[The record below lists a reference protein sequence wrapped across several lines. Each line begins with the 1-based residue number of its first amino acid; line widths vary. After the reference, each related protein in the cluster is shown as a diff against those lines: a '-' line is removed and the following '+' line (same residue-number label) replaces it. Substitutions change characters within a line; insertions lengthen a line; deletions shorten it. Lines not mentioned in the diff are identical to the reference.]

1 MTKVKCPKC
10 GATNPSDESKCGRCG
25 GTLPQVRVQSGDG
38 GQRQAPPGRHGHHTF
53 QKGQVV
59 ANRYTILDVIGRGG
73 MGCIYKVYDN
83 TLKEEVALKT
93 LLPQYV
99 QDKLVVDRFFNE
111 ARIARQL
118 SHPGIVRV
126 HDIGLADGSVYI
138 SMELLKGQS
147 LRSMMDK
154 MGPGR
159 RIPVKSTLQLMIQ
172 LCTALE
178 YAHQFTVHRDIKPEN
193 VMVMPNGTVKLMDFG
208 ISKLMSNQSLTATSV
223 IMGTPH
229 YMSPEQIKDSRNV
242 DARADVYSIGVMLYE
257 ILTGNLPTGI
267 PKPASQIIK
276 DLPPSLDPIV
286 EKCVEPQPINRYQNV
301 SDLKQ
306 ALTSIL
312 EIVSGGS
319 VAPAPKPGGSTT
331 AAPGTSGLRKVV
343 GIVLILIV
351 AGLTALGVWGLTS
364 RRTFPLREAQAAG
377 TEPAEI
383 SQAEIEQA
391 RYERTAEYLRL
402 AGNRT
407 LSLQGSEELQPIL
420 ERGAALAEAATQLAS
435 DDVVRANRLAEQA
448 LQCYLA
454 VLPPRPNDMVFV
466 APGDIDEDGFYI
478 SAAPVTVGQFS
489 QFASTSG
496 WGDYG
501 SLSAEAAA
509 HPLTN
514 VPFYAAIAYATA
526 NDLELP
532 TAAQWDRAFQQHPQT
547 MASGYYEWTRTA
559 ARGNGEQS
567 IPDFGDQILLR
578 AAYVD
583 QDGNPVLDG
592 DRMLNFDGAGPQVGF
607 RCVRRIATSP
617 ASVEARLRD

>member
-10 GATNPSDESKCGRCG
+10 GATNPGDQSTCSRCG
-25 GTLPQVRVQSGDG
+25 GALPQIRVQSGG
-38 GQRQAPPGRHGHHTF
+38 GQRQAPPARPAHQTF
-53 QKGQVV
+53 RKGQVV
-59 ANRYTILDVIGRGG
+59 ANRYTVLEVIGRGG

-126 HDIGLADGSVYI
+126 HDIGLADSSVYI

-159 RIPVKSTLQLMIQ
+159 RIPLKSTLQLMIQ

-193 VMVMPNGTVKLMDFG
+193 VMILPNGTVKLMDFG
-208 ISKLMSNQSLTATSV
+208 ISKLMTNQNLTATSV

-286 EKCVEPQPINRYQNV
+286 EKCVEPEPINRYQNV

-319 VAPAPKPGGSTT
+319 LPPAGKPQTVAQPSAGAPIRTMVG
-331 AAPGTSGLRKVV
+331 VV
-343 GIVLILIV
+343 LVFAVI
-351 AGLTALGVWGLTS
+351 GLTALGVWGLTT
-364 RRTFPLREAQAAG
+364 RRTFPMREAGAA
-377 TEPAEI
+377 TI
-383 SQAEIEQA
+383 DEIEVSQEAIHQA
-391 RYERTAEYLRL
+391 RYDRTMELLRL
-402 AGNRT
+402 AKNRT
-407 LSLQGSEELQPIL
+407 LSLQGSDELQPIIERASAL
-420 ERGAALAEAATQLAS
+420 EEASSQTAL
-435 DDVVRANRLAEQA
+435 DDVIRANRLAVQA

-454 VLPPRPNDMVFV
+454 VIPPRPNNMLFV
-466 APGDIDEDGFYI
+466 PPGDVNEDGYYI
-478 SAAPVTVGQFS
+478 GTSTVTVGEFS
-489 QFASTSG
+489 QFASSSG
-496 WGDYG
+496 WAEYG
-501 SLSAEAAA
+501 ALSAEAAA
-509 HPLTN
+509 QPVTN
-514 VPFYAAIAYATA
+514 LPFYAALAYAAA
-526 NDLELP
+526 NNLEVP
-532 TAAQWDRAFQQHPQT
+532 TAAQWDRAYRWSPQS
-547 MASGYYEWTRTA
+547 MVSGLYEWTRTV
-559 ARGNGEQS
+559 ARADDNADR
-567 IPDFGDQILLR
+567 IPDFGDQIVLR

-583 QDGNPVLDG
+583 QDGNAVFDG
-592 DRMLNFDGAGPQVGF
+592 DRLLNFDGAGPQVGF
-607 RCVRRIATSP
+607 RCIRRISTEP
-617 ASVEARLRD
+617 TTVEAQLRD